1 MNSVMVM
8 CNDKVTIH
16 EVYETA
22 ERAYKRYKELI
33 GISKHGNNDGVIT
46 VIRWRDGY
54 IMAMETIE

>member
-1 MNSVMVM
+1 MNAVIVM

-22 ERAYKRYKELI
+22 ERAYERYNELI
-33 GISKHGNNDGVIT
+33 GVSKHGDNDGVIT
-46 VIRWRDGY
+46 VMRLLDGN